1 MRHVRDQREALG
13 HATAGRGFDELVTI
27 RAIVAAHE
35 EDRWP

>member
-1 MRHVRDQREALG
+1 VEEQREALG
-13 HATAGRGFDELVTI
+13 EATARRGFDELATI